1 MNRARTGA
9 GLLAAALLFSAGP
22 ARADGRGG
30 DVSEGARV
38 DERVEGSRPG
48 DDGDDGST
56 WRIRPYA
63 ALVGG
68 VEYETLQTRGEDRA
82 EDRGVTI
89 ALSRLGLRGD
99 IGESIYIESEFE
111 INAGPHGTSVW
122 EGQAAIQVRNQL
134 IRVMRFGFAVDA
146 GRITD
151 DSSLDYFSEHVA
163 DQLLTD
169 GFTRTSILA
178 SGFNRGNGILVRYD
192 VPGVPGLRPGITV
205 NAANPTSTTASL
217 VVGGTFPPFS
227 RFYFAPHQQVGRD
240 ASKFPAD
247 EYHIMVVT
255 PSVVYRHPSEMIE
268 AQTGVQLFRVNTN
281 TSTDQ
286 DQPIDGFNIRA
297 GVAGYL
303 LDRRIHPF
311 ANFSLVQNEVV
322 DPDDGMR
329 LSGEVFKGLT
339 LSGGLDYNYLERN
352 GVGVQYAVVRDQQ
365 GDATEFTQHF
375 VNLGSSFWLSR
386 TTSIGAR
393 VGVYIRC
400 DDVDGTGCPDTE
412 GERSY
417 FMTLRTL
424 L

>member
-1 MNRARTGA
+1 MTRSIA
-9 GLLAAALLFSAGP
+9 GLLFAALALAAGT
-22 ARADGRGG
+22 ARAD
-30 DVSEGARV
+30 
-38 DERVEGSRPG
+38 
-48 DDGDDGST
+48 DGDWKET

-68 VEYETLQTRGEDRA
+68 VEYETLQTREENRA

-111 INAGPHGTSVW
+111 INAGPHGTSAW
-122 EGQAAIQVRNQL
+122 EGQAALQIRNQL
-134 IRVMRFGFAVDA
+134 IRVMRFGFSVDA

-151 DSSLDYFSEHVA
+151 DSSLDYYSEHVA

-169 GFTRTSILA
+169 GFTRSSLLA

-240 ASKFPAD
+240 ASMFPAD
-247 EYHIMVVT
+247 EYHIVVVT
-255 PSVVYRHPSEMIE
+255 PSVVYRHPMIE
-268 AQTGVQLFRVNTN
+268 AQVGAQFFRVNTN
-281 TSTDQ
+281 TSTDE
-286 DQPIDGFNIRA
+286 DQPIDGFNLRG
-297 GVAGYL
+297 GVAGRL
-303 LDRRIHPF
+303 WNGRVHPF
-311 ANFSLVQNEVV
+311 ANASYVQNEVV

-329 LSGEVFKGLT
+329 LSGEVFRGLT
-339 LSGGLDYNYLERN
+339 VSGGLDFNYLDRN
-352 GVGVQYAVVRDQQ
+352 GVGVQYALVQDQQ
-365 GDATEFTQHF
+365 GNATEFTQHF
-375 VNLGSSFWLSR
+375 INLGSSWWLSDS
-386 TTSIGAR
+386 TAVGAR
-393 VGVYIRC
+393 IGVYIRC
-400 DDVDGTGCPDTE
+400 DDVDGSGCPETE